1 MVHICPD
8 RRRVQGHEWC
18 IVDWLEKAVQCNF
31 CLMRVDTDR
40 ADVRLNAEREAAE
53 RRAEEE
59 EEGGKED
66 DTLYGLPSAR
76 ERRAKIKKPAV
87 QTRYA
92 DERVVLSDA
101 IQRETLEDVKER
113 LRNVTTADLEKGY
126 CDPLQSFREDT
137 GKAGGW
143 F

>member
-1 MVHICPD
+1 M
-8 RRRVQGHEWC
+8 
-18 IVDWLEKAVQCNF
+18 VDWLETAVRCNF
-31 CLMRVDTDR
+31 CLMRFDTDKTD
-40 ADVRLNAEREAAE
+40 ARLNAERKAAEEEAAE
-53 RRAEEE
+53 RRAEAEE
-59 EEGGKED
+59 EEED

-113 LRNVTTADLEKGY
+113 LRKVTTADLEKGY

-137 GKAGGW
+137 GKADGW